1 MRMKRGFAVL
11 LAGSMLFAGC
21 TTNRE
26 MEDDLPEERT
36 GLEISLASVPSADSA
51 LLLFF
56 RKYPAGDS
64 FAFMR
69 TVQGLGKDL
78 DTYTVHLPVGYYQ
91 MVVIGNGQPDHIR
104 IGNPPSIDNSAIV
117 YENGESPPDLYF
129 GNITVNV
136 GEQQKVLAGLIIL
149 SSKIALTVRDIPE
162 GVDQVDAD
170 LKNTIAGLSL
180 RLVDFTR
187 ATDPCITQSLYE
199 VTPGS
204 SPVMNFKSLASI
216 PPADSSFFEVRCY
229 DATNAI
235 VYRGRSRPFWLHG
248 SENIR
253 MECSFAPEALAR
265 AGSYSSDFILYPET
279 RK

>member
-136 GEQQKVLAGLIIL
+136 GEQKKVLAGLIIL

-162 GVDQVDAD
+162 GVDQVDVD

-180 RLVDFTR
+180 RLVDFNR
-187 ATDPCITQSLYE
+187 ATDPCITESLYE

-204 SPVMNFKSLASI
+204 SPEMNFKSLASV
-216 PPADSSFFEVRCY
+216 PADSSFFEVRCY

-253 MECSFAPEALAR
+253 MECSFASGTVPR
-265 AGSYSSDFILYPET
+265 VVGHSSDFILYPEI